1 MIPAIGIMIA
11 CYIITRMTA
20 LATREGE
27 RSESGLVRVLAV
39 VTILVAV
46 WGIVVLAR
54 GGDAGS
60 DLIDAAGMSPAND
73 TEELMTSSDHTMQAH
88 QLLMSMPPAN
98 GTNSDEIK
106 EIMAKIEFHQQEAER
121 LEALGR

>member
-11 CYIITRMTA
+11 CYIITRLTA
-20 LATREGE
+20 LATRKGE
-27 RSESGLVRVLAV
+27 RAESSLVRVLAV

-46 WGIVVLAR
+46 WGIVVLVQ
-54 GGDAGS
+54 GS
-60 DLIDAAGMSPAND
+60 DSSSDLLGAASVGS
-73 TEELMTSSDHTMQAH
+73 TEEAEEVMTSYDHTMLAH

-106 EIMAKIEFHQQEAER
+106 EVMEKIEFHNREAER
-121 LEALGR
+121 LRALGR